1 MPRLFLTLC
10 AALLSAAALSPQ
22 TAPVRAKVRV
32 ILVDKD
38 LNQKPVPF
46 VVVKFANPAGGAAI
60 EAKTGLDGSATITLP
75 AGHYTVFTP
84 KPAEMGGKR
93 YSWNF
98 AADVSGSQSE
108 IDLTNDNAKVEELVA
123 DPKNT
128 SASGGDLTALFDKLK
143 N

>member
-10 AALLSAAALSPQ
+10 AVLLSAAALSPQ
-22 TAPVRAKVRV
+22 TAPVRVKVRV

-46 VVVKFANPAGGAAI
+46 AVVKFTGPSGPAI
-60 EAKTGLDGSATITLP
+60 EAKTGLDGSAATTLP
-75 AGHYTVFTP
+75 AGHYTVSTP

-98 AADVSGSQSE
+98 AADVSG
-108 IDLTNDNAKVEELVA
+108 T
-123 DPKNT
+123 T
-128 SASGGDLTALFDKLK
+128 
-143 N
+143 